1 MIQTNSVQFT
11 TKTFFATLL
20 AVYFKKR
27 WWLLIW
33 FLVVSIA
40 LLFKEQKDSF
50 EKFVAFIG
58 LVYPIII
65 VFQYWR
71 FANSKDNKVF
81 FLERNY
87 EITEDK
93 IIGNLSDGTSN
104 EILIVHLTKAIK
116 LKRCFLLYL
125 SKNQFLYFPKDSFKS
140 ESDKNWFEQKIVSQI
155 KS

>member
-1 MIQTNSVQFT
+1 MIETNSVQFT
-11 TKTFFATLL
+11 TKTFFVTLL
-20 AVYFKKR
+20 LVYLKKR

-33 FLVVSIA
+33 FLILSIA
-40 LLFKEQKDSF
+40 LLFKEQRDSI
-50 EKFVAFIG
+50 EKFLVLIG
-58 LVYPIII
+58 FVYPIII

-87 EITEDK
+87 EIYDDK

-104 EILIVHLTKAIK
+104 EILIIHLIKAIN
-116 LKRCFLLYL
+116 LKKCFLLYL

-155 KS
+155 K

>member
-1 MIQTNSVQFT
+1 MIETNSVQFT
-11 TKTFFATLL
+11 TKTFFVTLL
-20 AVYFKKR
+20 LVYLKKR

-33 FLVVSIA
+33 FLILSIA
-40 LLFKEQKDSF
+40 LLFKEQRDPI
-50 EKFVAFIG
+50 EKFLVLIG
-58 LVYPIII
+58 FVYPIII

-87 EITEDK
+87 EIYDGK

-104 EILIVHLTKAIK
+104 EILIIHLIKAIN
-116 LKRCFLLYL
+116 LKKCFLLYL

-155 KS
+155 K

>member
-20 AVYFKKR
+20 EVYFKKR
-27 WWLLIW
+27 WWFLTPLFFASVLFLI
-33 FLVVSIA
+33 
-40 LLFKEQKDSF
+40 KENRDSF
-50 EKFVAFIG
+50 ENFIMLIG
-58 LVYPIII
+58 FVYPIII

-87 EITEDK
+87 EIYDDK

-104 EILIVHLTKAIK
+104 EILIIHLIKAINLRK
-116 LKRCFLLYL
+116 CFLLYL

-155 KS
+155 K